1 MKPHGPWKI
10 KKRQVKYK
18 NPWVKVYE
26 DQVLRP
32 DGKEGTH
39 VFFDLKKGSA
49 VLPID
54 EEGNVYLTKEF
65 HYGVGRETIEVV
77 AGGLE
82 SGETPLQTA
91 KRELQEELGISAK
104 EWIDLGRVYRFTTY
118 MDNPSWL
125 FLARKLTLTKQK
137 LDASETVKVMKVK
150 FEEALQ
156 MVMDGR
162 IDNSM
167 SVILILKA
175 ARYLQQEQQK
185 H

>member
-10 KKRQVKYK
+10 KERVLKYQ
-18 NPWVKVYE
+18 NLWVKVYE

-32 DGKEGTH
+32 DGKEGIH
-39 VFFDLKKGSA
+39 IFIDLKKGGA
-49 VLPID
+49 VLPLD
-54 EEGNVYLTKEF
+54 EEGYVYLTKEF

-82 SGETPLQTA
+82 AGEDPLATA
-91 KRELQEELGISAK
+91 KRELQEELGITAK
-104 EWIDLGRVYRFTTY
+104 EWIELGKVYRFTTY

-125 FLARKLTLTKQK
+125 FLARKLTFAKQK

-150 FEEALQ
+150 FIDAVQ

-167 SVILILKA
+167 SEILILKA
-175 ARYLQQEQQK
+175 ARYLEQDK
-185 H
+185 